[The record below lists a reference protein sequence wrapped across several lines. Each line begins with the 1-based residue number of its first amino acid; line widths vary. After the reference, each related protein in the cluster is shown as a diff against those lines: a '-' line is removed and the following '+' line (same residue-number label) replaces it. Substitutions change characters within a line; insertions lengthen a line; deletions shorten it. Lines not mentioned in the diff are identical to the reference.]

1 MYGTSTG
8 YGIAGMKNSYNLKV
22 KLDNWVE
29 DEAGIYLTQQ
39 PRPSRGLYLS
49 NAQEKHCDPREMTAH
64 PSMTSIKMLSV
75 AELKAKNKDGTS
87 YAELFNHGPDMSRDE
102 RFNSTYKRLFARDSA
117 AAFARQDL
125 GLEKEKNKEQTREIK
140 GLTNLQS
147 TYKLMN
153 AHNASPSSS
162 KDAPFFHPRAALGES
177 MPVVRCGKS
186 HVLSQTY

>member
-1 MYGTSTG
+1 MYGTKNSG
-8 YGIAGMKNSYNLKV
+8 YGIAGMRNSYSLKV

-29 DEAGIYLTQQ
+29 DEAGKTLTAQ

-49 NAQEKHCDPREMTAH
+49 NSQENHCDPREMTGH

-87 YAELFNHGPDMSRDE
+87 YAELFNHGPDMTRDE
-102 RFNSTYKRLFARDSA
+102 RFNSTYKRLFARNSA

-125 GLEKEKNKEQTREIK
+125 GLEMEKNKEQMREIK
-140 GLTNLQS
+140 GLSNLQS
-147 TYKLMN
+147 TYRMMS
-153 AHNASPSSS
+153 AHNAAPPSA
-162 KDAPFFHPRAALGES
+162 APFHPRAALGES